1 MQFRFVNKP
10 SRRINMPGSTNGNE
24 NISHR
29 QRHINFI
36 HAEWHFAKPND
47 VRAQGCRELAT
58 MAFIFWRNVSGP
70 VENLTTLRT
79 TNFQQFP
86 MHMNDIGITCAFM
99 QVVYILRYQQK
110 AIAEGVLQF
119 SQRKMRGVR
128 LNFWLLQLSTTGVIK
143 RLHQFRIAIETFR
156 RCHIFNPM
164 FFPQA
169 ICGAKGT
176 NT

>member
-1 MQFRFVNKP
+1 
-10 SRRINMPGSTNGNE
+10 
-24 NISHR
+24 
-29 QRHINFI
+29 
-36 HAEWHFAKPND
+36 
-47 VRAQGCRELAT
+47 

-70 VENLTTLRT
+70 VEDLATLRT
-79 TNFQQFP
+79 TYFQQFP

-99 QVVYILRYQQK
+99 QIVDILRHQQK
-110 AIAEGVLQF
+110 AIAESILQF

-143 RLHQFRIAIETFR
+143 RLHQFRIAIKTFR

>member
-1 MQFRFVNKP
+1 
-10 SRRINMPGSTNGNE
+10 MPRSTNGNE
-24 NISHR
+24 NIGHR

-79 TNFQQFP
+79 ANFQQFP

-99 QVVYILRYQQK
+99 QVVDILRHQQK

-128 LNFWLLQLSTTGVIK
+128 LNFWLL
-143 RLHQFRIAIETFR
+143 
-156 RCHIFNPM
+156 
-164 FFPQA
+164 
-169 ICGAKGT
+169 
-176 NT
+176 

>member
-1 MQFRFVNKP
+1 
-10 SRRINMPGSTNGNE
+10 MPGSTNGNE
-24 NISHR
+24 NIGHR

-36 HAEWHFAKPND
+36 HAEWHFAKPHY

-99 QVVYILRYQQK
+99 QVVDILRHQQK

>member
-1 MQFRFVNKP
+1 
-10 SRRINMPGSTNGNE
+10 
-24 NISHR
+24 
-29 QRHINFI
+29 
-36 HAEWHFAKPND
+36 
-47 VRAQGCRELAT
+47 
-58 MAFIFWRNVSGP
+58 
-70 VENLTTLRT
+70 
-79 TNFQQFP
+79 
-86 MHMNDIGITCAFM
+86 MHMNNIGVTGTLM
-99 QVVYILRYQQK
+99 KVVDILRHQQK

-128 LNFWLLQLSTTGVIK
+128 LNFWLLQLSATGVIK
-143 RLHQFRIAIETFR
+143 RLYQFRIAIETFR